1 VAVRAPHG
9 IRQLNGRPKRFDT
22 NLIVIGA
29 GSAGLISALIAA
41 TVKAKVTLIERN
53 TMGGDCLNTGCVP
66 SKTLIRSAKV
76 AHYLKDAHRYGL
88 RNVSG
93 TVDFAAVMQRVRDA
107 IATIAPNDSVERYTA
122 LGVDCIMGE
131 ARIVDPW
138 TVAVDGRRIT
148 APNIVVATGG
158 TPFIPP
164 IPGIGDVGVLTS
176 DDVWSLN
183 ELPQRL
189 LIMGAGPIGC
199 ELAQSFERL
208 GSRVTLIDMAARI
221 LPKDDADAAALVA
234 DALRDEGVDVR
245 VACKA
250 ERFDAAR
257 RVLIADERGAKV
269 EIAYDRVLVAVGRRA
284 HTESLGLDAIGV
296 AVNRDGTIGVD
307 DYLRS
312 SVANILA
319 CGDVVGPYQFTHMAS
334 HQAWYAAVNALFGR
348 VRKFKVNYSVVPWAT
363 YTDPEVARV
372 GLTDEEARARGVDV
386 EVTRH
391 DLDHVD
397 RAIADG
403 DTRGFIKV
411 LTKRG
416 SDRVVGATIVAP
428 QAGELIAEYVL
439 AMTHGLGLRKMMGTI
454 HVYPTNSEINK
465 FAATGW
471 RRNHSPSGLL
481 KFAERYHALWR

>member
-1 VAVRAPHG
+1 VNR
-9 IRQLNGRPKRFDT
+9 RPKRFDT

-29 GSAGLISALIAA
+29 GSAGLIAALIAA

-53 TMGGDCLNTGCVP
+53 KMGGDCLNTGCVP
-66 SKTLIRSAKV
+66 SKTLIRSAKI
-76 AHYLKDAHRYGL
+76 AHYIKDAERYGL
-88 RNVSG
+88 RGVTG

-107 IATIAPNDSVERYTA
+107 IATIEPNDSIERYTA
-122 LGVDCIMGE
+122 LGVDCVTGS
-131 ARIVDPW
+131 ATIVDPW
-138 TVAVDGRRIT
+138 TVDVDGRRIT
-148 APNIVVATGG
+148 APNIVIATGA
-158 TPFIPP
+158 TPFVPP
-164 IPGIGDVGVLTS
+164 IPGIGEVDVLTS
-176 DDVWSLN
+176 DDVWTLH
-183 ELPQRL
+183 ELPKRL

-199 ELAQSFERL
+199 ELAQSFGRL
-208 GSRVTLIDMAARI
+208 GSSVTLIDMAERI
-221 LPKDDADAAALVA
+221 LPKDDADAAALVT
-234 DALRDEGVDVR
+234 DVLRGEGVDVR
-245 VACKA
+245 VRCRA

-257 RVLIADERGAKV
+257 GILVADEGGAKV
-269 EIAYDRVLVAVGRRA
+269 DIPFDRVLVAVGRRA
-284 HTESLGLDAIGV
+284 HTESLGIDALGV
-296 AVNRDGTIGVD
+296 AVNRDGTVVVD

-312 SVANILA
+312 TVPNIFA

-372 GLTDEEARARGVDV
+372 GLTDEEAKARGVDV

-391 DLDHVD
+391 DLEHVD

-403 DTRGFIKV
+403 ETRGFIKV

-416 SDRVVGATIVAP
+416 SDRVVGVTIVAP

-439 AMTHGLGLRKMMGTI
+439 GMTHGLGLRKLMGTI
-454 HVYPTNSEINK
+454 HIYPTNAEINK
-465 FAATGW
+465 FAANGW
-471 RRNHSPSGLL
+471 RRNHAPTGLL